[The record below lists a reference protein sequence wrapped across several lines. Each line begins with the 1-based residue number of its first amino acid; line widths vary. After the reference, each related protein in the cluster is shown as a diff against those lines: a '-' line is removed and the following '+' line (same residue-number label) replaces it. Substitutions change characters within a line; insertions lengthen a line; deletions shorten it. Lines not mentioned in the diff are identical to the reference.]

1 MNTFFRVLT
10 AVMMLS
16 ASVGYAADAPAAAPA
31 AAEAPKKTIS
41 VDFRDMPLSTVL
53 DVMSLKTGMKLIT
66 DDELARKRVV
76 FSLRDVSP
84 EEALTALLD
93 TYNLYYVRQPNT
105 SIYVIKSKSDNSNI
119 KPTLVSKII
128 YLNYSKAEEIAT
140 VLKSNLTLNGQMSV
154 DARSNSIVVTDIADS
169 VDKIEATVR
178 GLDSPTL
185 QAVLEMRIVDSAITD
200 EISWG
205 VDISQLYKTGSYYP
219 FPDPLLVHP
228 VPSASDVRIPSV
240 NYGQTYRQQDAGNA
254 LAFSLQQEG
263 YTLKGAI
270 SAEKGLSDSKV
281 LSNPRLMVINNKEAK
296 IDIIDEYPYV
306 SEVTVVGGA
315 LVRTISF
322 KEAGIRLHVLPQI
335 NRDGSIVLTV
345 SPEQSFRSALAADNQ
360 PIIST
365 TKASTVLMLR
375 NGETAV
381 IGGLIREI
389 DLVNEVKVPFLGDI
403 PILGY
408 LFKKFDKSKE
418 RRELTIFITAKIVD

>member
-1 MNTFFRVLT
+1 MKRLIRAVAAVLL
-10 AVMMLS
+10 LS
-16 ASVGYAADAPAAAPA
+16 ASVGYAADTPAAV
-31 AAEAPKKTIS
+31 EDAPKKNIS

-53 DVMSLKTGMKLIT
+53 DVMSLKTGLKLIT
-66 DDELARKRVV
+66 DDELARKRIV

-84 EEALTALLD
+84 DEALTALLD

-105 SIYVIKSKSDNSNI
+105 SIYVIKSKADSSV
-119 KPTLVSKII
+119 KPTLISKII
-128 YLNYSKAEEIAT
+128 YLNYSKAEEIAA
-140 VLKSNLTLNGQMSV
+140 VLKSNLTLNGQLSV
-154 DARSNSIVVTDIADS
+154 DARSNSIIVTDIADS

-205 VDISQLYKTGSYYP
+205 VDINRLYKSGSYFP
-219 FPDPLLVHP
+219 FPDPLLVSP
-228 VPSASDVRIPSV
+228 MPAATDMRVPSV
-240 NYGQTYRQQDAGNA
+240 NYGQSYRPLDTNNALSFALQQD
-254 LAFSLQQEG
+254 G
-263 YTLKGAI
+263 YTIAGAV
-270 SAEKGLSDSKV
+270 SAQKGLNDSKV

-296 IDIIDEYPYV
+296 IDIVDEYPYV
-306 SEVTVVGGA
+306 SETTVVGGA
-315 LVRTISF
+315 LVKTIAF

-345 SPEQSFRSALAADNQ
+345 SPEQSFRSGLAGDDQ

-389 DLVNEVKVPFLGDI
+389 DLLNEVRVPFLGDI

-408 LFKKFDKSKE
+408 LFKKYDKSKE
-418 RRELTIFITAKIVD
+418 RRELTIFITAKIVE